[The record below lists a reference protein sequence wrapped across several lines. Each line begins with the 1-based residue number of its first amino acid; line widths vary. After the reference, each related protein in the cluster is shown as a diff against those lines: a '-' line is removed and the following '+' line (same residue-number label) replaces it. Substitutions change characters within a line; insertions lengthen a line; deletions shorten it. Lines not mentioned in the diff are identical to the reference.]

1 MKLSR
6 IQWFLPIVVGLLYN
20 CAASRVKSEW
30 DAKADLNQYRSFRFI
45 DSAHQKTKQHV
56 LLIDKTIHNQVKQ
69 ELETRG
75 VKEGNIK
82 PSLWIVYHTYT
93 EKVRD
98 TLNTQLP
105 MMYGGESW
113 RFYPWSAM
121 PYPYEYWNGYN
132 PRIAVYTEGTLII
145 DAIDSKSKR
154 LVWRGSLSNAIDTD
168 LPSLQEE
175 ATKAVK
181 LIFRKYPVKPKKL
194 TDNSKQVSGKE
205 K

>member
-1 MKLSR
+1 MKIPR
-6 IQWFLPIVVGLLYN
+6 ILFLLPIVVALLCS

-30 DAKADLNQYRSFRFI
+30 DSKNNLSQYRSFRFI
-45 DSAHQKTKQHV
+45 DSAHQKKKQEI
-56 LLIDKTIHNQVKQ
+56 LLIDNTIHKQVTHEFGK
-69 ELETRG
+69 RG

-145 DAIDSKSKR
+145 DAIDSKSKK
-154 LVWRGSLSNAIDTD
+154 LVWRGSISDAIGTD

-175 ATKAVK
+175 ATKAVE
-181 LIFRKYPVKPKKL
+181 LIFRKYPVKPKKFANL
-194 TDNSKQVSGKE
+194 NP
-205 K
+205 

>member
-1 MKLSR
+1 MKISHTL
-6 IQWFLPIVVGLLYN
+6 FLLAMLAALLYS

-30 DAKADLNQYRSFRFI
+30 DKKTDLNQYRSFRFI
-45 DSAHQKTKQHV
+45 DSAHQKTKQQI
-56 LLIDKTIHNQVKQ
+56 LLIDNTIHKQVTN
-69 ELETRG
+69 ELGKRG

-113 RFYPWSAM
+113 RFYPWSAT

-132 PRIAVYTEGTLII
+132 PRIGVYTEGTLII
-145 DAIDSKSKR
+145 DAIDSKSKK
-154 LVWRGSLSNAIDTD
+154 LVWRGSIADAIATD
-168 LPSLQEE
+168 LASLQEE
-175 ATKAVK
+175 ATKAVE
-181 LIFRKYPVKPKKL
+181 LIFRKYPVKPKKFGNL
-194 TDNSKQVSGKE
+194 NSSKPGN
-205 K
+205 